1 VPQNKKRDLS
11 LTETRGLTHA
21 KARLREIRAL
31 LAAMVPRQAGYDYL
45 KGQEDI
51 WEKIVTSQDTENKRR
66 EQNYEYYDQL
76 PDYPNPPKIG
86 Q

>member
-1 VPQNKKRDLS
+1 
-11 LTETRGLTHA
+11 
-21 KARLREIRAL
+21 
-31 LAAMVPRQAGYDYL
+31 MVPRQAGYDYL

-51 WEKIVTSQDTENKRR
+51 WEKIVTSQHKENQRR